1 MCIVHIGSATRSAD
15 SSMRDVDVHDEPWAA
30 NQFRDVCGCKEI
42 LITVMD
48 SRHVQTNWIQGLDP
62 HGLPIR

>member
-15 SSMRDVDVHDEPWAA
+15 SSMRDVDVHDEPRAV

-48 SRHVQTNWIQGLDP
+48 R
-62 HGLPIR
+62 